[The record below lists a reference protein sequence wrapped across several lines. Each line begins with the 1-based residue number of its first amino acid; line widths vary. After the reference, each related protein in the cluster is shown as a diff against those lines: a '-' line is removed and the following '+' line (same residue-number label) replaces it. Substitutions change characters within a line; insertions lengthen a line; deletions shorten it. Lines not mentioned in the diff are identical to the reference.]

1 MYFYQPM
8 RKNPNKRSKR
18 IWQAIRRLLA
28 AMLILP
34 FLLLLGA
41 NLLVIYG
48 SSAHLFDHP
57 EEISWHEAALVL
69 GTSHRVRDGGP
80 NPFFHYRIAT
90 AASLYHEGKVGVLL
104 LSGDH
109 RTPWYNEPEQM
120 RIHLKAL
127 GVPEDDIILDPA
139 GLRTYDSV
147 MRCREVF
154 GFDRFVVVSQAF
166 HNQRAVFIARYLGME
181 AVGLNAPDPEKNSGS
196 SIHTREWFARVVLFR
211 DLLGGRRVT
220 KGGKDSESDL

>member
-1 MYFYQPM
+1 MYFYGPM
-8 RKNPNKRSKR
+8 GKKTKIASSRFWRR
-18 IWQAIRRLLA
+18 IRRLLT

-48 SSAHLFDHP
+48 SSAHLFDLP
-57 EEISWHEAALVL
+57 EELSWHEAALVL

-80 NPFFHYRIAT
+80 NPFFHYRMAT
-90 AASLYHEGKVGVLL
+90 AASLYHQGKVGVLL

-109 RTPWYNEPEQM
+109 STPWYNEPEQM

-127 GVPEDDIILDPA
+127 GVPEDAIILDPA

-147 MRCREVF
+147 LRCKEVY

-166 HNQRAVFIARYLGME
+166 HNQRAVFIARYLGLE
-181 AVGLNAPDPEKNSGS
+181 AVGLNAPDPDKNTGS
-196 SIHTREWFARVVLFR
+196 SIHTREWFARVILFR
-211 DLLGGRRVT
+211 DLIGGRRAQGRQQ
-220 KGGKDSESDL
+220 GGNSGL